1 VVEPDSWEAQTP
13 VIVAVAA
20 DVVGRDAE
28 VASLDELLADVPAA
42 LELLG
47 QAGIGKTTLV
57 RHAVEQAHRFGFF
70 VLQCCPSA
78 PESELAYAA
87 FGDLLQE
94 LPRGIVDSLPA
105 PQQRAFDAV
114 QLVDEG
120 AVVDDRARALGL
132 GFLNAVAALSRNQ
145 PVLLVLDDVQWVD
158 PPSAAALEFA
168 LRRLRG
174 EAVAMLLCGR
184 EEPAWLRRALA
195 TVEHE
200 RVGLGPLSPGA
211 THRIVHDRLG
221 ISLPWPTLRRL
232 HHVAGGNPFFALEL
246 ARTYSAAASS
256 TPLDE
261 LPLPKSLQEVAEARI
276 GALGSDTIEVLTI
289 TAAAA
294 APTLSLLRAVGG
306 EGGLAALGPA
316 VGADVVVVAGERVD
330 FTHPLLAAAV
340 LSRSAPHARQSVH
353 RRLADAVRNP
363 EERAR
368 HLAAS
373 TSPPDENVAVALEA
387 AAAVVAARGAP
398 DQGAQ
403 LAELSARFTPD
414 HDAGASRRRRLSAAG
429 LHDLAG
435 GWKRGNELL
444 VALASELEAG
454 PERAEVLL
462 HLSTGLQDDVA
473 RYEQALVE
481 AGGATPVTG
490 QLHRSLAYVLFFLGN
505 LTRARQH
512 IRTAI
517 VEFEGGNPGSLALA
531 LGAHIL
537 FETFAG
543 EPVDDLVIRRALG
556 LEQESLQPPAM
567 HSPSKSVGHRQ
578 LQCGFVEE
586 AWQSFTGFQQA
597 CLEHGNEGLSMNA
610 LWQLSE
616 AACGL
621 GRLELAAELAEESL
635 EAADQIAD
643 PDARM
648 CSLLRVGMA
657 YAHLGRSDEAIA
669 EATESRRLAL
679 ADDNASFAVR
689 NLTTIAFVE
698 LSRGDAEG
706 AWTLLE
712 PLPDQVAAMGH
723 LGPSFIPVL
732 PLAAEAAALAN
743 HLDEAALLNT
753 RLDTVARHMTNPWAL
768 AWAARV
774 RGLVCAG
781 GGDFAAALAAFDE
794 AAVVHAGISAHFD
807 EARTILAR
815 GMVERRAKRWA
826 EARASLEL
834 AQERFEQ
841 FGAQLW
847 AERAREEL
855 SRVSGRKRSETRL
868 TATERRIAERVAQ
881 GASNKQVAAALF
893 VSVKAVEVTLTRVYA
908 KLGVRS
914 RTELAHRFDELNL

>member
-1 VVEPDSWEAQTP
+1 
-13 VIVAVAA
+13 VAA
-20 DVVGRDAE
+20 TAIGAVGRDAE
-28 VASLDELLADVPAA
+28 VASLDALLASVPAA
-42 LELLG
+42 LEVLG
-47 QAGIGKTTLV
+47 HAGIGKTTLV
-57 RHAVEQAHRFGFF
+57 RHAVEHARRSGFF
-70 VLQCCPSA
+70 VLHCCPSA
-78 PESELAYAA
+78 AESELAYAA
-87 FGDLLQE
+87 LGDLLHE
-94 LPRGIVDSLPA
+94 LPCEIVDSLPA
-105 PQQRAFDAV
+105 PQRRAFDAV
-114 QLVDEG
+114 PLVD
-120 AVVDDRARALGL
+120 ASADVVDGRVRALGV
-132 GFLNAVAALSRNQ
+132 GFVNALAAVTQKR
-145 PVLLVLDDVQWVD
+145 PVFLVIDDVQWVD
-158 PPSAAALEFA
+158 PPSASALEFA

-174 EAVAMLLCGR
+174 EAVAMLVCGR

-195 TVEHE
+195 TVEYE
-200 RVGLGPLSPGA
+200 RIGLGPLSPGA
-211 THRIVHDRLG
+211 THSIVHDRLG
-221 ISLPWPTLRRL
+221 ISLPWPTLRHL

-246 ARTYSAAASS
+246 ARAYSAAASS
-256 TPLDE
+256 VPLDE

-289 TAAAA
+289 TASAAT
-294 APTLSLLRAVGG
+294 PTLSLLHAVGG
-306 EGGLAALGPA
+306 EGSLAALSPA
-316 VGADVVVVAGERVD
+316 VAADVVVLAGERVE

-340 LSRSAPHARQSVH
+340 LARAEPLPRRSVH
-353 RRLADAVRNP
+353 RRLADAVSNP

-373 TSPPDENVAVALEA
+373 TSPPDENVAVALETA
-387 AAAVVAARGAP
+387 AAAVAVRGAP

-414 HDAGASRRRRLSAAG
+414 HDAGASRRRRLAAAV
-429 LHDLAG
+429 LHDRAG
-435 GWKRGNELL
+435 GWKRGTELL
-444 VALASELEAG
+444 LTLASELEAG
-454 PERAEVLL
+454 PERAEVLS
-462 HLSTGLQDDVA
+462 HLSTGLQEDVA

-490 QLHRSLAYVLFFLGN
+490 DLHRSLAYVLFFLGD

-512 IRTAI
+512 IRAAI
-517 VEFEGGNPGSLALA
+517 VEFEGRSPGSLALA

-543 EPVDDLVIRRALG
+543 EPVDDPVIQRALV

-567 HSPSKSVGHRQ
+567 HSPSKSVGHRE
-578 LQCGFVEE
+578 LQCGFVAE
-586 AWQSFTGFQQA
+586 AWQSFSAFRQA
-597 CLEHGNEGLSMNA
+597 CLEHGDQGLSMNA

-621 GRLELAAELAEESL
+621 GRLEHADALAAESL
-635 EAADQIAD
+635 EILDYMRYEEADLHCALFRSAL
-643 PDARM
+643 AR
-648 CSLLRVGMA
+648 
-657 YAHLGRSDEAIA
+657 AHLGRSDEAIA

-679 ADDNASFAVR
+679 ENKDASFAVR

-698 LSRGDAEG
+698 LSRGDAEA
-706 AWTLLE
+706 AWELLE

-723 LGPSFIPVL
+723 LGPQFIPAL

-743 HLDEAALLNT
+743 HLDEAARLNA
-753 RLDTVARHMTNPWAL
+753 RLDTVARYMRNPWAL

-781 GGDFAAALAAFDE
+781 GGDFAAARTAFDE

-826 EARASLEL
+826 DARASLEL

-847 AERAREEL
+847 AERAHEEL
-855 SRVSGRKRSETRL
+855 SRVSGRKRSGTRL
-868 TATERRIAERVAQ
+868 TATERRVAERVAA

-914 RTELAHRFDELNL
+914 RTELAHRFEELNL